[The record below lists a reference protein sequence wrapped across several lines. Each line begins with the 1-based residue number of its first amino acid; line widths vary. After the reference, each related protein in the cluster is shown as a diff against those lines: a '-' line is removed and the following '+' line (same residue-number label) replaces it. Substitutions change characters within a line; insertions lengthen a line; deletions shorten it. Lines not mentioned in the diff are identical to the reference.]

1 MTLGEV
7 QHYKQ
12 VLAAHYPHRRFFHHE
27 LRVIKYF
34 LWANREWKKII
45 QPNQQT
51 IRSYLNMNLR
61 TLQRVLRRLKGIVI
75 AVERRYKQSNVYRL
89 LNSEQRCLDFGDVG
103 IPVEPSGNTGF
114 TRESV
119 VIVAAR
125 SKNLLINPGVE
136 RIESMS
142 TIAEGCVE
150 NLPKKQTQ
158 KPSFDAKNAKAELPT
173 EQRLTLAEAREMEKL
188 ANPSETAE
196 NIDKS
201 ARLLLNET
209 PKPGSVTQWLMSGP
223 SEFRLP
229 DARKY
234 PRNARL
240 SRAETTRAPL
250 SRRPPGSESSAASD
264 SSGDVVAMKLTIRK
278 LSVKKRLA

>member
-1 MTLGEV
+1 MTLCEV
-7 QHYKQ
+7 QHYKDI
-12 VLAAHYPHRRFFHHE
+12 LAAHYPRRRFFHHE

-34 LWANREWKKII
+34 LWANRKWKKII

-51 IRSYLNMNLR
+51 IRAYLKMNLR
-61 TLQRVLRRLKGIVI
+61 TLQRILARLKDIVI

-89 LNSEQRCLDFGDVG
+89 LEGDQRCFDFGDVG

-125 SKNLLINPGVE
+125 SKNLLINPGIE

-142 TIAEGCVE
+142 TIAGGCVD
-150 NLPKKQTQ
+150 NLPETQTQ
-158 KPSFDAKNAKAELPT
+158 KPSFECKNAKAEPPKA
-173 EQRLTLAEAREMEKL
+173 LTLAEAREICKQSNL
-188 ANPSETAE
+188 AQTAE
-196 NIDKS
+196 AIECS
-201 ARLLLNET
+201 AWILLTGEPPNQELEV
-209 PKPGSVTQWLMSGP
+209 PAVVLRPA
-223 SEFRLP
+223 
-229 DARKY
+229 DAREST
-234 PRNARL
+234 RNTSLRAAR
-240 SRAETTRAPL
+240 TTRAPL

-264 SSGDVVAMKLTIRK
+264 SSGDVVAMKLTIRE